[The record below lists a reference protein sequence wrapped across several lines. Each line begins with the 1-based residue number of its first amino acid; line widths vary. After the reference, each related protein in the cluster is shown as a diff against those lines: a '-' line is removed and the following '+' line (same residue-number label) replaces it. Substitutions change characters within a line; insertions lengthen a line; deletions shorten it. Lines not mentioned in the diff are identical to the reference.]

1 MYGFAKIVNWLLIAI
16 ALLLFIFLAYENPWG
31 YIIIGV
37 ILAAAA
43 PLDFVLAKR
52 LLKDKTI
59 SIKASNRQFARRF
72 MEKAI
77 YWISIGLT
85 FISHGIVQTVSAS
98 LDRPLEGWF
107 TFIPVFVFIISWM
120 IVGKFRFDP
129 NKYDKEEAQ
138 KA

>member
-16 ALLLFIFLAYENPWG
+16 AVLLFIFLAFENPWG
-31 YIIIGV
+31 YIVIGV
-37 ILAAAA
+37 VLAAAT
-43 PLDFVLAKR
+43 PVDFVLAKK
-52 LLKDKTI
+52 LLEDKTI

-85 FISHGIVQTVSAS
+85 LISHGILKTISAS
-98 LDRPLEGWF
+98 LEKPLEGWW
-107 TFIPVFVFIISWM
+107 TFVPVFVFIISWM
-120 IVGKFRFDP
+120 IVGKYRFDP
-129 NKYDKEEAQ
+129 NKYDKEEAK